1 MYFIILIVK
10 VKFKRLL
17 VNILV
22 NQADA
27 KADTYET
34 K

>member
-1 MYFIILIVK
+1 MYFIILMVK
-10 VKFKRLL
+10 VKFKRLIL
-17 VNILV
+17 NILV
-22 NQADA
+22 NRGDA